1 MPRKSIQFLNIFA
14 VRGPNI
20 WTYRPIIEA
29 WVDIG
34 DLEDCP
40 SNTIPGFVERLCAWL
55 PTLSEHRCS
64 HGEPGGF
71 IKRLEEGTWP
81 AHIMEHVT
89 LELQNLADIPGGFGR
104 AREAGPRGIYKVAIS
119 APFEEVSRASLE
131 MGRDLVMAAIEGE
144 PFDVDAA
151 VSRLRTM
158 AAGYL
163 PGPSAACIIA
173 AAEDKARNIPVV
185 FLPAQNLVQLG
196 YGAKQKRIWA
206 ADTEHTGAIAQGIA
220 KEPELTHGLL
230 KSCGLPVPPQFQVA
244 TADEAWE
251 EAQEMGLPVR
261 IVPGSHAADDPGV
274 KVSTHGELVAAFDS
288 VSKQADNVVVKK
300 SIPGR
305 LYRLLIVSGTLVAT
319 APLDGDGGRGSGITG
334 QIHPSTEEAAILA
347 AKIVGLDVA
356 GIDVVVGDI
365 SRPLSEQGGA
375 ITAVHA
381 GRRLIRHLQPDSE
394 ESRLIGRSVISGL
407 FPDTSDG
414 RIPIV
419 GVIGSSGC
427 NDVARLVAEYSRLS
441 GKMTGLACDDGIF
454 YNRRHVKSESSV
466 NWQSGRHILI
476 NRATEVAVIESSA
489 DMILGEGLPYDRCQ
503 VAIVTG
509 ISPEQHFGKYYVDS
523 RERVLLVMRT
533 QVDVVLPTGVAVL
546 NAADEMAVE
555 LAPLCDGEVIYFAVD
570 ARSPAIAGHLAGGGR
585 AVLVRNEQLTLVT
598 STDETLVA
606 PLADIPFLTG
616 DNPFARLAC
625 VLAATAAAWA
635 LEISL
640 HVIRTGVE
648 TFSTAI
654 PNPNQAELPFLDG
667 PTI

>member
-1 MPRKSIQFLNIFA
+1 MPHKNIQFLKIFA
-14 VRGPNI
+14 INGPSI
-20 WTYRPIIEA
+20 WTYRPVVEA

-64 HGEPGGF
+64 YEEVGGF

-104 AREAGPRGIYKVAIS
+104 AREAGPRGVYKVAIS
-119 APFEEVSRASLE
+119 APFEEVSRVSLE
-131 MGRDLVMAAIEGE
+131 MGRDLVMAAIEDE
-144 PFDVDAA
+144 PFDVEAA
-151 VSRLRTM
+151 VSQLRTM
-158 AAGYL
+158 AAAYL

-173 AAEDKARNIPVV
+173 AAEDKARKIPVV
-185 FLPAQNLVQLG
+185 YLPAQNLVQLG
-196 YGAKQKRIWA
+196 YGAQQKRIWA

-220 KEPELTHGLL
+220 EEPELTHDLL
-230 KSCGLPVPPQFQVA
+230 KSCGLPVPAQSLAA
-244 TADEAWE
+244 TADEAWA
-251 EAQEMGLPVR
+251 EAQWMGLPVN
-261 IVPGSHAADDPGV
+261 IMPGSYSVGDPGV
-274 KVSTHGELVAAFDS
+274 KVSTREELMAAFENAWEEGSD
-288 VSKQADNVVVKK
+288 VVVKK
-300 SIPGR
+300 SISGR
-305 LYRLLIVSGTLVAT
+305 LHRLLVVSGTLVAT
-319 APLDGDGGRGSGITG
+319 APLDGDGEHGSDLTG
-334 QIHPSTEEAAILA
+334 HIHPSTEEAVILA
-347 AKIVGLDVA
+347 AKIVGLDVT
-356 GIDVVVGDI
+356 GIDVVVRDV
-365 SRPLSEQGGA
+365 SRPLSEQEGA

-394 ESRLIGRSVISGL
+394 ESRLIGRSVINGL
-407 FPDTSDG
+407 FPDASDG

-441 GKMTGLACDDGIF
+441 GKMTALACGDGVF
-454 YNRRHVKSESSV
+454 YNRRHVKNESGV
-466 NWQSGRHILI
+466 NWQSGRHLLI

-509 ISPEQHFGKYYVDS
+509 VSPEQHFGEYYVDS
-523 RERVLLVMRT
+523 RERVLQVMRT
-533 QVDVVLPTGVAVL
+533 QVDVVLPTGIAVL
-546 NAADEMAVE
+546 NAADAMAVE
-555 LAPLCDGEVIYFAVD
+555 LAPFCDGEVIYFAVD
-570 ARSPAIAGHLAGGGR
+570 ARSPVIAEHLANGGR
-585 AVLVRNEQLTLVT
+585 AVIVRSEQLALVT
-598 STDETLVA
+598 STDETLIA
-606 PLADIPFLTG
+606 PLTGIPFLT
-616 DNPFARLAC
+616 DDDAFARLSC

-640 HVIRTGVE
+640 HVIRTGIE
-648 TFSTAI
+648 TFSNTI
-654 PNPNQAELPFLDG
+654 SNPNQAELPFFDG